1 MTPIW
6 KRNRDRRRARAAARL
21 MQHAEGQWR
30 AEIELLK
37 AKRMLN
43 DIVFTDTLSKVYV
56 YAEALTL
63 IAEDDEDYRGRVYE
77 YRAIAQSALERG

>member
-1 MTPIW
+1 
-6 KRNRDRRRARAAARL
+6 
-21 MQHAEGQWR
+21 
-30 AEIELLK
+30 
-37 AKRMLN
+37 MLN
-43 DIVFTDTLSKVYV
+43 DIVFTDALSKVYV